1 MSDTDHLIAELFP
14 HERRGR
20 MVNGMLFGVLA
31 GAAMAALLTSQ
42 SGAATRAVLRE
53 RGLELKDRV
62 DELLRR
68 RLPAA

>member
-14 HERRGR
+14 QERRGR
-20 MVNGMLFGVLA
+20 MMKGMLFGVLA
-31 GAAMAALLTSQ
+31 GTAMAALLTSQ
-42 SGAATRAVLRE
+42 SGAATRAALRE

-68 RLPAA
+68 RHPSA